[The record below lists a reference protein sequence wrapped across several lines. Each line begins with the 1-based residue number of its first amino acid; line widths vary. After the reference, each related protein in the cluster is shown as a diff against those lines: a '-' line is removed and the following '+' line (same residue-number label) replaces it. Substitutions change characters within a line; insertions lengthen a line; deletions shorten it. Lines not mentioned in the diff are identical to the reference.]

1 MPRSPTARILGPV
14 DPDRTLDPDVRPEYP
29 DLARVGAALRR
40 WWPAL
45 VIGALLFGA
54 LGAQA
59 SKPATTPYA
68 ASAQILV
75 GPLAGELSVLRAAG
89 QQAQTYADL
98 AASRPV
104 YLGTLRRLGLKET
117 TTAFGRRVQ
126 VDANSATRLLRATVR
141 AESPGEAAREAN
153 ALAAEVVR
161 QSAAQQPVLT
171 AAQKAEF
178 AKHPSK
184 KLNPAQAAAEVRLR
198 VVEPAVPPAKT
209 NRGSKK
215 AFIGVAGIVGAL
227 LAAALALVAEGVRRR
242 IETLDELSGISPVPT
257 IGRLRHGRVSA
268 TTAALSGARDGVLV
282 ADAGEGSAPLALA
295 LGRSVLHE
303 GGRALIVDTDPRG
316 RLTRYLRAGNR
327 PGVAR
332 AAAHPDNI
340 TTVSLDEGDRL
351 QVLPRGNIPVPPAPL
366 SAEVVDAVL
375 SHLESNPGEAVI
387 VCTGA
392 APHATQTHGAGRA
405 VLAVGQGRARAGEVV
420 DAVRVLERRGWE
432 VIGVVLV
439 EHPGVHPIALLRR
452 LIERFGR
459 AGRPML
465 RTAPD
470 AVDHQPV

>member
-1 MPRSPTARILGPV
+1 MLRRPAARILGPV
-14 DPDRTLDPDVRPEYP
+14 DPDRTIDPDVRPEYP

-40 WWPAL
+40 WWPAML
-45 VIGALLFGA
+45 VGAVLFAA
-54 LGAQA
+54 LGAKA

-104 YLGTLRRLGLKET
+104 YVATIKRLGLHET
-117 TTAFGRRVQ
+117 STAFGRRVQ
-126 VDANSATRLLRATVR
+126 VDANSDTRLLRATVR
-141 AESPGEAAREAN
+141 AQTPREAARQAN

-161 QSAAQQPVLT
+161 RSAAQQPVLT

-184 KLNPAQAAAEVRLR
+184 KFNPAQAAAEVRLR

-215 AFIGVAGIVGAL
+215 AFVGIAGIVGAL
-227 LAAALALVAEGVRRR
+227 LAATLALVAEGLRRR
-242 IETLDELSGISPVPT
+242 IETLDELTAVSPVPAL
-257 IGRLRHGRVSA
+257 GRMRQTRVSA
-268 TTAALSGARDGVLV
+268 TIAALTGARDGVLV
-282 ADAGEGSAPLALA
+282 ADVGDGSGPLSLA
-295 LGRSVLHE
+295 LGRAVTDE
-303 GGRALIVDTDPRG
+303 GGRALLVDTDPRG
-316 RLTRYLRAGNR
+316 RLTTGLRLGDHAGVVDVVR
-327 PGVAR
+327 SDGHLA
-332 AAAHPDNI
+332 
-340 TTVSLDEGDRL
+340 TVSLDDGDRL
-351 QVLPRGNIPVPPAPL
+351 QVLPRGSIPAPPAPL
-366 SAEVVDAVL
+366 PGDAVDAVL
-375 SHLESNPGEAVI
+375 SHLESKPGEAVI

-392 APHATQTHGAGRA
+392 APHATEAHGAGRA
-405 VLAVGQGRARAGEVV
+405 VLAVGQGRARAAEVV

-432 VIGVVLV
+432 VVGVVLV

-452 LIERFGR
+452 LYERFDG
-459 AGRPML
+459 AGRPTL
-465 RTAPD
+465 RATPD